1 MGIQVLREYAPV
13 SPVWADR
20 HKLLQILFNLV
31 SNARHALLESGRP
44 DKQLSLRVGPGT
56 AGRLRIEVADN
67 GVGIAP
73 EHLIRLFAQGF
84 TTKKDGHGFGLHLS
98 ALAAEELHG
107 SLSCTSEGPGE
118 GATFILELPTRGEP
132 LAGTSGDD
140 RPGPGVHVTA
150 GRRA

>member
-1 MGIQVLREYAPV
+1 
-13 SPVWADR
+13 
-20 HKLLQILFNLV
+20 
-31 SNARHALLESGRP
+31 
-44 DKQLSLRVGPGT
+44 VGPGT

-73 EHLIRLFAQGF
+73 EHLTRLFAQGF

-107 SLSCTSEGPGE
+107 SLSCTSAGPGQ
-118 GATFILELPTRGEP
+118 GVTFMLELPTGGEP